1 MKSSSLKDLNWK
13 MFKIE
18 LKAKSSFLLKM
29 LISYWMPM
37 RLEGAPWRSCRPGR
51 FSVGWLRCH
60 PTCCLGWRTS
70 HPGCPALPPHYGW
83 LGDGH
88 HTNIYISYTNQL
100 YASNIQLERKRRRRK
115 ILQQSKVSDR
125 QRGGGIQLEE
135 EEEDEGIYS
144 RGYKAMM
151 KLKDKTE
158 GGCFFDLKRKEPPPP
173 SPKEKNPKNLLKI
186 FEMFDCWAED
196 GGRRKV

>member
-1 MKSSSLKDLNWK
+1 
-13 MFKIE
+13 
-18 LKAKSSFLLKM
+18 
-29 LISYWMPM
+29 
-37 RLEGAPWRSCRPGR
+37 
-51 FSVGWLRCH
+51 
-60 PTCCLGWRTS
+60 
-70 HPGCPALPPHYGW
+70 LPPHYGW

-100 YASNIQLERKRRRRK
+100 YASNIQLERRRRRRRK

-125 QRGGGIQLEE
+125 QRGGGIEPEEE

-158 GGCFFDLKRKEPPPP
+158 GGCFFDLKRKEPPPLLR
-173 SPKEKNPKNLLKI
+173 KRKNPEKI
-186 FEMFDCWAED
+186 SWKSLRCLTVEQKTE
-196 GGRRKV
+196 GGERSSRYISLSISI

>member
-1 MKSSSLKDLNWK
+1 
-13 MFKIE
+13 
-18 LKAKSSFLLKM
+18 
-29 LISYWMPM
+29 
-37 RLEGAPWRSCRPGR
+37 
-51 FSVGWLRCH
+51 
-60 PTCCLGWRTS
+60 
-70 HPGCPALPPHYGW
+70 LPPHYGW

-100 YASNIQLERKRRRRK
+100 YASNIQLERRRRRRRK

-125 QRGGGIQLEE
+125 QRGGGLEPEE

-158 GGCFFDLKRKEPPPP
+158 GDVSLT
-173 SPKEKNPKNLLKI
+173 
-186 FEMFDCWAED
+186 
-196 GGRRKV
+196 

>member
-1 MKSSSLKDLNWK
+1 
-13 MFKIE
+13 
-18 LKAKSSFLLKM
+18 
-29 LISYWMPM
+29 
-37 RLEGAPWRSCRPGR
+37 
-51 FSVGWLRCH
+51 
-60 PTCCLGWRTS
+60 
-70 HPGCPALPPHYGW
+70 LPPHYGW

-125 QRGGGIQLEE
+125 QRGGGIEPEE

-173 SPKEKNPKNLLKI
+173 SPKEKNPEKI
-186 FEMFDCWAED
+186 SWKSLRCLTVEQKTE
-196 GGRRKV
+196 GGERSSRYISLSISI